1 MKRQN
6 SFIMTCA
13 IGLLLFS
20 MFFGSGNLIFPPYLG
35 YEAADM
41 TLPALL
47 GFIIT
52 AVVFPVLGVI
62 AIARNDDL
70 LSLAGHAGKRFAFIF
85 SIIVFLALGPGLAIP
100 RNAAVSFEMAV
111 VPFREEITVGV
122 RMIYSIVFFVLSWL
136 LSVHPEKLVDWLGKI
151 LAPVLLVLMVVLSV
165 SCIVK
170 IPSASMAASAAYEEH
185 AGIQG
190 FLDGYNTMDTLAAL
204 NFGNIIAINVMG
216 KGIKEK
222 DQVVRYTMKSG
233 VIAGIL
239 LALVYAVL
247 AYAGKTCAGLYVGAS
262 NGAAV
267 LTFLVQHVLGRN
279 GVILLAVIY
288 VLSCLTTCVGLLCS
302 CAEFFASITK
312 LSYKAWITL
321 FSIGG
326 CVFSVAGLN
335 ALLQISVPF
344 LNAIYPAAMVL
355 VVLGLFSR
363 KLVQHLLIWPSAIL
377 CTGIV
382 SCVHALKSCNVI
394 IPGVTKFLLSFPP
407 SEELCWLLPCLAGIL
422 IGRLLPQGKH
432 SQPEDHARIPA

>member
-6 SFIMTCA
+6 SFIMTCT

-47 GFIIT
+47 GFIVT

-62 AIARNDDL
+62 AIAKNNDL
-70 LSLAGHAGKRFAFIF
+70 LSLAGHAGRKFALVF

-111 VPFREEITVGV
+111 VSFREEITIGV
-122 RMIYSIVFFVLSWL
+122 RIAYSVIFFVVSWL
-136 LSVHPEKLVDWLGKI
+136 LSVHAEKLVDWLGKI
-151 LAPVLLVLMVVLSV
+151 LAPVLLVLMVVLSIY
-165 SCIVK
+165 CIVK
-170 IPSASMAASAAYEEH
+170 IPSVSMEPSSLYAEH

-204 NFGNIIAINVMG
+204 NFDNIIAINVMG
-216 KGIKEK
+216 KGIMDKN
-222 DQVVRYTMKSG
+222 QVVRYTMKSG

-247 AYAGKTCAGLYVGAS
+247 AYAGKTCAGLYEGAENGAS
-262 NGAAV
+262 V
-267 LTFLVQHVLGRN
+267 LAFLVEHVLGRS

-302 CAEFFASITK
+302 CAEFFASITR

-321 FSIGG
+321 FAIAG

-335 ALLQISVPF
+335 GLLKFSVPF

-355 VVLGLFSR
+355 VMLGLFSHWLE
-363 KLVQHLLIWPSAIL
+363 KHPLVWPSAIF

-382 SCVHALKSCNVI
+382 SCVHALASCNVV

-407 SEELCWLLPCLAGIL
+407 AKELCWLLPCIFGII
-422 IGRLLPQGKH
+422 IGRLLPQRKCSAGK
-432 SQPEDHARIPA
+432 DDARIPA